1 MSREAFYTVFIQSK
15 LHLTA
20 INNTDS
26 HLLLALFTGLQNK
39 KENKIIYHGPPE
51 TLQLPFIHSS

>member
-1 MSREAFYTVFIQSK
+1 MSWEAFCTVFLQSK

-20 INNTDS
+20 IHSTDP
-26 HLLLALFTGLQNK
+26 HLLLALFTGLWNT